1 LNGGVSQVYVPG
13 LGFRSTRGVAQASR
27 TVVERDG
34 RALGVTRF
42 VSSDAGTEIQF
53 EVRDPDL
60 EKACLG
66 GTFDIQSLHNVT
78 AALRDASGH
87 EYERTQFPNSI
98 GFGQHEFGTFSRTI
112 GFASLAPDQRHVVL
126 ALHGPLGEWD
136 VPVDLVPLASTVV
149 LTKHDLDAE
158 ATAGG
163 ITLRVVGA
171 AFGTDQ
177 TVIEFAVDAPGQ
189 IVRGVAAEMQ
199 RKGEDLLVLL
209 DDRGGRYEETMSR
222 DTAIQQ
228 PGSEHAR
235 GYAQF
240 PAVSADATALRLLV
254 PSVVVEDPEATLD
267 FDLPVLTRQNLSFG
281 PYPVQLHAIE
291 IVDNLLAPP
300 GQQPGHG
307 LRGAIAPSVANADRR
322 FVRAGKIVL
331 DGTTHWLGRGW
342 HPEPDTVTFDVRLA
356 RGVEPKHA
364 RLTNAIV
371 RIRGPWEIPFARPN
385 S

>member
-1 LNGGVSQVYVPG
+1 MPG
-13 LGFRSTRGVAQASR
+13 LGFRSSRGVAQASR
-27 TVVERDG
+27 TVVDRDG

-60 EKACLG
+60 EKACMG
-66 GTFDIQSLHNVT
+66 GTFDMQSVHKVT
-78 AALRDASGH
+78 AELRDASGH

-98 GFGQHEFGTFSRTI
+98 GFGQHDFGTFSRTI
-112 GFASLAPDQRHVVL
+112 GFASLAPDERHVVL
-126 ALHGPLGEWD
+126 TVHGPLGEWE
-136 VPVDLVPLASTVV
+136 VPIELVPLASTGVIE
-149 LTKHDLDAE
+149 KRDIAAA
-158 ATAGG
+158 ATVSGV
-163 ITLRVVGA
+163 TMRVVGA
-171 AFGTDQ
+171 AFGANE
-177 TVIEFAVDAPGQ
+177 TVIEFAAEAPGQ
-189 IVRGVAAEMQ
+189 IVRGVGAEMQ
-199 RKGEDLLVLL
+199 RQRGDLLVLM
-209 DDRGGRYEETMSR
+209 DDRGQRYEETMSS
-222 DTAIQQ
+222 DTVWQ
-228 PGSEHAR
+228 PGSDHAR
-235 GYAQF
+235 GHALF
-240 PAVSADATALRLLV
+240 PAIPPDATALRLVV
-254 PSVVVEDPEATLD
+254 PSLVVEDPEATLD

-291 IVDNLLAPP
+291 IVENLLAPP

-331 DGTTHWLGRGW
+331 DGATHWLGWGW
-342 HPEPDTVTFDVRLA
+342 HPEPDTVNFDVPLD
-356 RGVEPKHA
+356 RGVTPQHA